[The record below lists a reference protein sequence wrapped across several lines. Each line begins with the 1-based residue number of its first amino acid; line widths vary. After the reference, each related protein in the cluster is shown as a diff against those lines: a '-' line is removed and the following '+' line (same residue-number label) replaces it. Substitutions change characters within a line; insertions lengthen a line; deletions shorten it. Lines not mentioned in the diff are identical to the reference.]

1 MSFAYKK
8 LNLQD
13 VSTEQYTANKGYSSS
28 LENLLDGGYSVLF
41 GQRPVSGTL
50 FSPTTSPQNPDGSYR
65 ELVYEGIK
73 HLYYYNYIT
82 GSLTGSFFRSS
93 SYDNFDQTN
102 LVSGGLD
109 TVVKQFPLQG
119 GYRDLYGSQSLY
131 DESIFDGSNQANL
144 LVLDFAK
151 DKFGSGV
158 NPGTFKIS
166 SSQYL
171 IKDDGLGNIYA
182 YTASVFQAPYSGDDS
197 NYTGV
202 VYGPNSSSVHPLDV
216 DNAHTT
222 YIGNIIYSHGVAVV
236 THPEFL
242 CILGSSPV
250 AINDKSLLLNVSC
263 SKVIDLLKND
273 FDDCYNIDP
282 TTIVFHDTG
291 SWPFNYSID
300 QNGFLTLTPDEISTT
315 PGNYSLG
322 YTVRNELGRT
332 SNSASL
338 ELILEKENLTG
349 SLIQIENV
357 CFPDQLQGGDSN
369 ITIPHP
375 QGAVT
380 FSIDFG
386 VPHYSWSN
394 DGLNYKEVP
403 DLCFPVVSGSIS
415 ASLDGIIYIKDRE
428 ETVYELPYSNT
439 YGELVVNVATQ
450 SVGWCV
456 NDPFVFPSP
465 SATPTPTR
473 SKTPSI
479 SISKTP
485 SLTPTP
491 SPSFQNTPSRTAS
504 PTPTRTASVTPSRTR
519 TRTRSITPSISAAC
533 GTHNQTL
540 ELLNSS
546 DCDDFNSFALLK
558 TNNAIW
564 SQTTLLVSAGNCSA
578 ANLGWYTDGF
588 LLAYWGGSSFTNVQI
603 CQTGGGGG
611 NSSN

>member
-28 LENLLDGGYSVLF
+28 LENLLDSGYTVLF
-41 GQRPVSGTL
+41 GQRPVSGAL
-50 FSPTTSPQNPDGSYR
+50 FTPTTSPQNPDGSYR

-93 SYDNFDQTN
+93 SYDNFDQTT

-109 TVVKQFPLQG
+109 TVIKQFPLRG

-131 DESIFDGSNQANL
+131 DDSQYDGSNQASI

-151 DKFGSGV
+151 DKIGSGV
-158 NPGTFKIS
+158 NPGSFKIS

-182 YTASVFQAPYSGDDS
+182 YTASVFQAPYSGEDS
-197 NYTGV
+197 DYNGV
-202 VYGPNSSSVHPLDV
+202 VYGPNSSSVHPLNV
-216 DNAHTT
+216 ENAHTT

-250 AINDKSLLLNVSC
+250 AVNDFQTRLNVSC
-263 SKVIDLLKND
+263 SKVIDLLIND
-273 FDDCYNIDP
+273 FDDCYSLDP
-282 TTIVFHDTG
+282 ETIVFHDTG
-291 SWPFNYSID
+291 SWPFNYSMD
-300 QNGFLTLTPDEISTT
+300 SNGFITLTPDEISTT
-315 PGNYSLG
+315 PGEYSLG

-357 CFPDQLQGGDSN
+357 CFPDQIQGQGN
-369 ITIPHP
+369 TFAANTQPHP

-394 DGLNYKEVP
+394 DGFNYKEVP

-439 YGELVVNVATQ
+439 YPALELNVVTQ

-456 NDPFVFPSP
+456 NNPFIFPSP
-465 SATPTPTR
+465 SQTPSPTR

-491 SPSFQNTPSRTAS
+491 SATPGAVPSTPSPTRTPTVTTTPSRTKTA
-504 PTPTRTASVTPSRTR
+504 TRSVTPSTSY
-519 TRTRSITPSISAAC
+519 TC
-533 GTHNQTL
+533 GTTTEIL
-540 ELLNSS
+540 TLLNSE
-546 DCDDFNSFALLK
+546 DCDDEQITLFLR
-558 TNNAIW
+558 TNN
-564 SQTTLLVSAGNCSA
+564 SQWQQSTFLAYLNGCATATI
-578 ANLGWYTDGF
+578 GWYTDGF
-588 LLAYWGGSSFTNVQI
+588 LLSYWNGSSFVNTQLCNSGGGGSS
-603 CQTGGGGG
+603 
-611 NSSN
+611 S